1 MKNRILT
8 CVLITVYLL
17 IASFSY
23 KEYRHYD
30 ALVREDINEVF
41 DEAVKKEDL
50 IRQESNQGNRKFQTI
65 IVPDSLIP
73 GKGIQLG
80 TSPSKIISYSEELQK
95 ETPDKNIKRMTEYF
109 LAKYIP
115 VNKENL
121 DSLFKKGLQERKIAG
136 LSQVTVSVEDSG
148 NSEPQKHPVLNRSTF
163 YTPISTHGIKPII
176 KLQGQIDYSKWSVLR
191 RMDTAW
197 MAWGGVLLLSLVLF
211 VVKRKS
217 QEVQFVN
224 IEMLN
229 PVPLALPLPA
239 HPEPEYKWS
248 QREDGIF
255 YMEEEIY
262 FNSEDG
268 IVYDKRS
275 QKKVKLTPQLS
286 NLFVLFLM
294 AEEHRVPVKDIVT
307 ALWPEDEN
315 WEQDTKKV
323 SQRINKLKEGL
334 LEVLDVEFIK
344 PKSAYILR
352 SWPKKERILRDDDPI
367 VPQRTHMC

>member
-8 CVLITVYLL
+8 CVLIAVSLL

-30 ALVREDINEVF
+30 ALVREDINEAF

-109 LAKYIP
+109 LAKCFP

-136 LSQVTVSVEDSG
+136 LSQVTVLVADSG
-148 NSEPQKHPVLNRSTF
+148 NSEPQKNPVLNRSTF
-163 YTPISTHGIKPII
+163 YTPISTQGIKPII

-197 MAWGGVLLLSLVLF
+197 MAWSGVLLLSLVLF

-224 IEMLN
+224 IEMPN
-229 PVPLALPLPA
+229 PVPLALPLPE
-239 HPEPEYKWS
+239 HPELAYKWS
-248 QREDGIF
+248 EREDGNF
-255 YMEEEIY
+255 YMEDMKEEIY
-262 FNSEDG
+262 FNTVDG

-286 NLFVLFLM
+286 NLFVLFLKV
-294 AEEHRVPVKDIVT
+294 EEHRVPVKDIVK
-307 ALWPEDEN
+307 ALWPEDKN

-334 LEVLDVEFIK
+334 LQVLDVDLNK
-344 PKSAYILR
+344 PKSAYIFR
-352 SWPKKERILRDDDPI
+352 SWPKKEEKGDSI
-367 VPQRTHMC
+367 

>member
-8 CVLITVYLL
+8 CVLIAVYLL

-30 ALVREDINEVF
+30 ALVREDINEAF

-50 IRQESNQGNRKFQTI
+50 IRQESNQGNRKFQTM

-109 LAKYIP
+109 LAKCIP

-148 NSEPQKHPVLNRSTF
+148 NSEPQKNPVLNRSTF
-163 YTPISTHGIKPII
+163 YTPISIHGIKPII
-176 KLQGQIDYSKWSVLR
+176 KLQGQIDYSEWSVLR

-239 HPEPEYKWS
+239 HPESEYKWS
-248 QREDGIF
+248 LREDGIF
-255 YMEEEIY
+255 YMDMEEEIC
-262 FNSEDG
+262 FNPEDG

-275 QKKVKLTPQLS
+275 QKRVRLTPQLS
-286 NLFVLFLM
+286 NLFVLFLK

-307 ALWPEDEN
+307 ALWPEDKN

-334 LEVLDVEFIK
+334 LQVLDVDFDK
-344 PKSAYILR
+344 PKSAYIFR
-352 SWPKKERILRDDDPI
+352 SWPKKEEN
-367 VPQRTHMC
+367 V